1 MHNGELH
8 SSDRQMAPRQRGFTL
23 IEVLVAVLV
32 LAIGLLGIA
41 GLQAA
46 GLQMNNSAYQRSQ
59 AAALTQDMADRARA
73 NTEGYQS
80 GAYNVGDP
88 TTGLSETASCF
99 TTGGCSSTQMAQSDV
114 ARWRATVQSLLP
126 GGEGTICQDASP
138 DDGTSETSPA
148 CSGSGNYV
156 IKIWWTD
163 DREGGDKHRYET
175 EIRAL

>member
-1 MHNGELH
+1 MRNGE
-8 SSDRQMAPRQRGFTL
+8 RQPGNRPMAGGQRGFTL

-59 AAALTQDMADRARA
+59 AAVLTQDMADRARA
-73 NTEGYQS
+73 NTEGYQT
-80 GAYNVGDP
+80 GAYDIGDP
-88 TTGLSETASCF
+88 TSVSVTDSCF
-99 TTGGCSSTQMAQSDV
+99 TTGGCSPTQLAQSDV
-114 ARWRATVQSLLP
+114 ARWRQTVQELLP
-126 GGEGTICQDASP
+126 GGEATICQDDSP
-138 DDGTSETSPA
+138 EDGTSETSPA

-163 DREGGDKHRYET
+163 DREGGNKQRYET
-175 EIRAL
+175 EVRAL

>member
-1 MHNGELH
+1 MRNRK
-8 SSDRQMAPRQRGFTL
+8 RQPVRLTRRSTSGGFTL

-46 GLQMNNSAYQRSQ
+46 GLQMNNSAYLRSQ
-59 AAALTQDMADRARA
+59 AAVLTQDLADRARA
-73 NTEGYQS
+73 NAEGYQT
-80 GAYNVGDP
+80 GAYDIGNP
-88 TTGLSETASCF
+88 TGVSETASCF
-99 TTGGCSSTQMAQSDV
+99 TTDGCSPTQLAQSDV
-114 ARWRATVQSLLP
+114 ARWRDTVQELLP
-126 GGEGTICQDASP
+126 GGEGTICQDDSP

-156 IKIWWTD
+156 VKIWWTD